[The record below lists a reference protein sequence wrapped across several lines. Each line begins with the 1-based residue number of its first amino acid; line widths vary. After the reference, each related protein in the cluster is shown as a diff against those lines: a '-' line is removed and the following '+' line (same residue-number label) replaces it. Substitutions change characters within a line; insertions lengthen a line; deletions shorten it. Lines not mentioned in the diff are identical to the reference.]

1 MNTFFKIIVLL
12 VIGSVLQVQ
21 PCLAQK
27 NKKNK
32 DQDPISKEQRES
44 HDRIFFE
51 ANKYKFLNEIEK
63 SIELYKQCIA
73 IDDKNDAAFYEIGNY
88 YLAQNKIDDALSN
101 YQKAADIKPGNIWYQ
116 KAIAETDMQKGDY
129 KNALKVYDGLLKNK
143 PDDIDLL
150 YEKSLLQRDAKDL
163 EGAVK
168 TLNLVEKQIGI
179 SPELISDKQ
188 DLYMRMGKIDKAAE
202 EVEKLIAEYPQELNY
217 VGLLAAL
224 YDANGM
230 TDKAIANYNKI
241 LTIDPQNGRANYGLA
256 MIEKER
262 KNMTA
267 YSELI
272 RKAFRSK
279 DLDIDTK
286 VKYVM
291 PMFTDI
297 IAKNQAATQEA
308 AELSKIIVEAHPTQ
322 SKSNALYADI
332 LYQQDKNLEAL
343 EYYKKAISYDNTVQQ
358 VWIQVLTIEAE
369 QRLTQD
375 LYKHSME
382 AIELFPNSP
391 IVNFFAGISAL
402 DRKEYKKAETA
413 LENVLM
419 MSAGNKALQAE
430 AHTRLGELY
439 NITKE
444 YKKSDSNFDEAL
456 SLSPDMLYTKNNYA
470 YYLSVRGEQLEKAE
484 KLSKETITAEP
495 TNSTYLDTYGWIL
508 YQQKKYND
516 AQLYIEKAIQNGADK
531 NGEVLEH
538 AGDVAYQLGN
548 TDKAVQYWI
557 EAKKQGGTTENIQLK
572 IDQKKI
578 VDK

>member
-1 MNTFFKIIVLL
+1 MNTVLKIIAFLL
-12 VIGSVLQVQ
+12 LCTTLSVETVH
-21 PCLAQK
+21 AQK
-27 NKKNK
+27 SKKDKN
-32 DQDPISKEQRES
+32 QDPLSKEQRES

-51 ANKYKFLNEIEK
+51 ANKYKYLNEIEK

-73 IDDKNDAAFYEIGNY
+73 IDERNDAAYYEVGNY
-88 YLAQNKIDDALSN
+88 YLAHNKIDDALSN
-101 YQKAADIKPGNIWYQ
+101 YQKAAELKPDNTWYQ
-116 KAIAETDMQKGDY
+116 RAIAETNMQKGDY
-129 KNALKVYDGLLKNK
+129 KSALKVYDGLLKNK
-143 PDDIDLL
+143 PDDVDLL
-150 YEKSLLQRDAKDL
+150 FEKSMLQRDAEDL
-163 EGAVK
+163 EGAIK
-168 TLNLVEKQIGI
+168 TLNQVEKLIGI

-217 VGLLAAL
+217 IGLLAAL

-230 TDKAIANYNKI
+230 ADKAIANYNKI
-241 LTIDPQNGRANYGLA
+241 LAIDPQNGRANYGLA
-256 MIEKER
+256 RIEKER

-267 YSELI
+267 YHDLI

-291 PMFTDI
+291 PMFADI
-297 IAKNQAATQEA
+297 LAKNETVTNEA
-308 AELSKIIVEAHPTQ
+308 ADLAKIIVETHPTQ
-322 SKSNALYADI
+322 SKSNALYGDI

-343 EYYKKAISYDNTVQQ
+343 DYYKKAISYDNTVQQ

-391 IVNFFAGISAL
+391 LVNFFAGISAL
-402 DRKEYKKAETA
+402 DKKEYKKAETA

-419 MSAGNKALQAE
+419 MSGGNKALQAE

-439 NITKE
+439 NATKE
-444 YKKSDSNFDEAL
+444 YKKRDSNFDEAL
-456 SLSPDMLYTKNNYA
+456 SLSPDLLYTKNNYA
-470 YYLSVRGEQLEKAE
+470 YYLSVRGEQLDKAE
-484 KLSKETITAEP
+484 KLSKETISAEP
-495 TNSTYLDTYGWIL
+495 DNSTYLDTYGWIL
-508 YQQKKYND
+508 FQQKKYKE
-516 AQLYIEKAIQNGADK
+516 AQQYIEKAIQKGGDK

-538 AGDVAYQLGN
+538 AGDTAYMLGDI
-548 TDKAVQYWI
+548 DKALQYWI
-557 EAKKQGGTTENIQLK
+557 AAQKNGGTTEYIHEK
-572 IDQKKI
+572 INQKKI
-578 VDK
+578 ITP